1 MKLNI
6 RYFLDRL
13 VDPGECLLCKSTA
26 AMQQSLCIHCWRSLP
41 RVPHPC
47 RLCGLP
53 APGDDPVCPRCLH
66 RPPPWQRMRAPLVFS
81 GETRR
86 LLLQMKFQE
95 RLIIANTLASRLWPL
110 LDGSGVEVLI
120 PVPLHPRRLFER
132 GFNQSL
138 LIARQ
143 LAWRLDLPVDHR
155 SLIRRLP
162 TPAQTGLSRNQRR
175 KNLRQAFAYR
185 PRRPWRHIALID
197 DVITTGSTMEAC
209 CRALKQGGIET
220 VEVWSIA
227 RRLKQQD

>member
-1 MKLNI
+1 MKFNI

-13 VDPGECLLCKSTA
+13 VNPGACLLCGLPAGTR
-26 AMQQSLCIHCWRSLP
+26 QNLCIHCWRSLP

-53 APGDDPVCPRCLH
+53 SPGGDPVCPRCLH

-86 LLLQMKFQE
+86 LLLQMKFEE
-95 RLIIANTLASRLWPL
+95 RLSIANTLASRLWPL
-110 LDGSGVEVLI
+110 LAESAVEAMI
-120 PVPLHPRRLFER
+120 PVPLHPRRLLER

-138 LIARQ
+138 LIARH
-143 LAWRLDLPVDHR
+143 LGWRLDLPVDHR
-155 SLIRRLP
+155 SLIRHQP
-162 TPAQTGLSRNQRR
+162 TRAQTGLSRNQRR
-175 KNLRQAFAYR
+175 KNLRRAFAYR
-185 PRRPWRHIALID
+185 PHKPWRRIALID

-209 CRALKQGGIET
+209 CSALKQGGVES

-227 RRLKQQD
+227 RTLKQQD